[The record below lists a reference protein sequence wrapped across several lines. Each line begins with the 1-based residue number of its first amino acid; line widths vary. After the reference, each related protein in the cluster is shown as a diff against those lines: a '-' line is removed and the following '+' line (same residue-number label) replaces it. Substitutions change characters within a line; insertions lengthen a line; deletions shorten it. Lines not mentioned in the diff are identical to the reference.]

1 MATLKALRQ
10 RWRSEDTSRT
20 SLSSTGVVVGVA
32 LVTAAG
38 VFVWKHSAHRVDGVA
53 TIIQLAGALLTV
65 PVLVRKLLVPRPH
78 LTALRLAGECAVSEP
93 RWIERGALRLQAG
106 NLMRAGFRRWRV
118 ALLMGPLL
126 LGLGIAFAYV
136 AAASVL
142 TKSVLIVLLS
152 LGLLLS
158 AFGFY
163 SMVLPRRFHAP
174 LSSETEILSPL
185 QLVANERAQG
195 ALGILGLVLV
205 LGSIMLKFV
214 ALYA

>member
-1 MATLKALRQ
+1 MGKLRALHRW
-10 RWRSEDTSRT
+10 WRSEDASRT
-20 SLSSTGVVVGVA
+20 SLSSTGVVVGAV

-38 VFVWKHSAHRVDGVA
+38 VVVWKHSAHRVDGVA

-65 PVLVRKLLVPRPH
+65 PVLVRKLLVPRPCI
-78 LTALRLAGECAVSEP
+78 TALRLAGDCAVSEP
-93 RWIERGALRLQAG
+93 RWIEKGALRLRAG
-106 NLMRAGFRRWRV
+106 NLTRAGFRRWRV
-118 ALLMGPLL
+118 AFVMGPLL
-126 LGLGIAFAYV
+126 LGLGFAFAYV

-142 TKSVLIVLLS
+142 TKIVLIMLLS

-158 AFGFY
+158 VFGLY
-163 SMVLPRRFHAP
+163 AMLLPRRFHVA

-185 QLVANERAQG
+185 QLVADERAQG

-205 LGSIMLKFV
+205 LGSIVLKFV